1 MGKTVE
7 KPKKY
12 IVSCRI
18 DHQEMEQLQRM
29 ARQSGTNISSLLRKT
44 LNMLGEPGLAGK

>member
-1 MGKTVE
+1 MGKTVD

-18 DHQEMEQLQRM
+18 SRQEMEQLQRV
-29 ARQSGTNISSLLRKT
+29 ARQSGTNISSLLRET
-44 LNMLGEPGLAGK
+44 LNCLAEPGVTGE